1 MTDLSLIDTIVIVML
16 ENRSFDHMLGHLS
29 LDPYANGS
37 AIEGL
42 KEPLNRLE
50 YENVADG
57 EPYYPFPM
65 RDGRLSTDLPHSRA
79 EMNRALALSPATG
92 KYSMSGFVEVYFD
105 HGGTNRTTTPDPM
118 GFLTPEDL
126 PVTDFFANNYAVCDH
141 WFAPL
146 PTSTQPNRLMALSG
160 SSRIDET
167 RGIFPPQDPLL
178 IDWLFD
184 RKVRWRVYHSGI
196 SFFALLGRGDIFT
209 DRFRSIDRLAPDV
222 SHELP
227 GDFPSVILVEPAYGD
242 APRIGGSLP
251 NDNHP
256 PLPVAP
262 GEALLQQIYEA
273 LTCNP
278 ERWAR
283 TVLIVTYDEHG
294 GFFDH
299 VPPIPIRYDPAPNA
313 VFREPFLSTGLRV
326 PSLVVSP
333 LVSPMSV
340 FGGTLDHTSILQL
353 LAEKFAPNRGGYSES
368 VENRRRQGIRS
379 VSEVLDLAAPR
390 TSIPKAPA
398 ATLRAQVSLGGPLP
412 TGATD
417 MQLAFAAAANSMVQ
431 NYPKETAQRYP
442 EVSHWVLTQKDVG

>member
-16 ENRSFDHMLGHLS
+16 ENRSFDHVLGHLS
-29 LDPYANGS
+29 YGPYANGS
-37 AIEGL
+37 SIEGL
-42 KEPLNRLE
+42 KAPLNRPE

-57 EPYYPFPM
+57 EPYYPFAM
-65 RDGRLSTDLPHSRA
+65 RDGRLSSDLPHSRA
-79 EMNRALALSPATG
+79 EMNRALALNPATG
-92 KYSMSGFVEVYFD
+92 RYSMSGFVEVYFD
-105 HGGTNRTTTPDPM
+105 YTVINRTTTPDPM

-160 SSRIDET
+160 STRIDET

-178 IDWLFD
+178 IDWLFK

-196 SFFALLGRGDIFT
+196 SFFALLGRLDIFT
-209 DRFRSIDRLAPDV
+209 ERFRSIDRLAPDV
-222 SHELP
+222 SHERP
-227 GDFPSVILVEPAYGD
+227 DDFPSVILVEPAYGD

-262 GEALLQQIYEA
+262 GEAFLLQIYEA

-299 VPPIPIRYDPAPNA
+299 VPPLPIRYDPAPNA
-313 VFREPFLSTGLRV
+313 VFRESFLSTGLRV
-326 PSLVVSP
+326 PSMVVSP
-333 LVSPMSV
+333 LVEPKSV
-340 FGGTLDHTSILQL
+340 FSGPLDHTSILQL
-353 LAEKFAPNRGGYSES
+353 LAEKFAPNEDGYSET
-368 VENRRRQGIRS
+368 VEDRRREGIRS
-379 VSEVLDLAAPR
+379 VSEVLNLEEPR
-390 TSIPKAPA
+390 TSIPQAPA
-398 ATLRAQVSLGGPLP
+398 APLRAEVSLGGPI

-431 NYPKETAQRYP
+431 NFPKETAQKYP
-442 EVSHWVLTQKDVG
+442 EVSHWVLTQRDTG

>member
-1 MTDLSLIDTIVIVML
+1 MTDLSMVDTVAILML
-16 ENRSFDHMLGHLS
+16 ENRSFDHVLGHLS
-29 LDPYANGS
+29 LEPYANGS
-37 AIEGL
+37 SIEGL
-42 KEPLNRLE
+42 KAPLNQPA
-50 YENVADG
+50 YENIADG
-57 EPYYPFPM
+57 EPYYPFAM
-65 RDGRLSTDLPHSRA
+65 RDGQLASDLPHSRA
-79 EMNRALALSPATG
+79 EMNRALGLSPATG
-92 KYSMSGFVEVYFD
+92 KFSMSGFVEVYFD
-105 HGGTNRTTTPDPM
+105 YTAANRTTTPDPM
-118 GFLTPEDL
+118 GFLTPDDL
-126 PVTDFFANNYAVCDH
+126 PITDFLANNYAVCDH

-160 SSRIDET
+160 STRIDET

-178 IDWLFD
+178 IDWLYE

-196 SFFALLGRGDIFT
+196 SFFALLGRLDIFT

-222 SHELP
+222 SHERP
-227 GDFPSVILVEPAYGD
+227 DDFPSVILIEPAYGD

-262 GEALLQQIYEA
+262 GEALLLQVYEA

-283 TVLIVTYDEHG
+283 TILIVTYDEHG

-299 VPPIPIRYDPAPNA
+299 VPPLPIRYDPAPNA
-313 VFREPFLSTGLRV
+313 VFREPFLSTGPRV

-333 LVSPMSV
+333 LVSPKLV
-340 FGGTLDHTSILQL
+340 FDGFLDHTSILQL
-353 LAEKFAPNRGGYSES
+353 LAEKFAPNEGGYSAS
-368 VENRRRQGIRS
+368 VENRRRHGIRS
-379 VSEVLDLAAPR
+379 VSEVLDLAGPR

-398 ATLRAQVSLGGPLP
+398 APLRAAVSLGGPT

-417 MQLAFAAAANSMVQ
+417 MQLSFAAAANSMVQ
-431 NYPKETAQRYP
+431 NFPKETAQKYP
-442 EVSHWVLTQKDVG
+442 EISHWVLTQRDVG